1 MGRGTLG
8 AKERSLLYGACLK
21 SGKTHSPFCT
31 IVIVFEWWQTITII
45 VPEDVYKQD
54 HLEVIGVERRVQV
67 TGLQD
72 GKVPVVPFEPTALE
86 HPPRS

>member
-1 MGRGTLG
+1 MTM
-8 AKERSLLYGACLK
+8 S
-21 SGKTHSPFCT
+21 
-31 IVIVFEWWQTITII
+31 

-54 HLEVIGVERRVQV
+54 HEEVIGVERRVQV
-67 TGLQD
+67 AGLQD

>member
-1 MGRGTLG
+1 M
-8 AKERSLLYGACLK
+8 
-21 SGKTHSPFCT
+21 
-31 IVIVFEWWQTITII
+31 IVFEWRRTMTMS

-54 HLEVIGVERRVQV
+54 HEEVIGVERRVQV
-67 TGLQD
+67 AGLQD

>member
-1 MGRGTLG
+1 MTM
-8 AKERSLLYGACLK
+8 S
-21 SGKTHSPFCT
+21 
-31 IVIVFEWWQTITII
+31 

-54 HLEVIGVERRVQV
+54 HEEVIGVGRRVLV
-67 TGLQD
+67 VGLQD